1 MYGLQCLNHLKI
13 IGIINQ
19 FDTKPNYN
27 VQMQSVYIHMRIHRY
42 KCEVPTAVSTTV
54 SGYVPYKTSSG
65 DKRRIHLQLLY
76 ASVYMCVYIRRA
88 FSTHTYVHI
97 LIMGSSVYTSCTT

>member
-1 MYGLQCLNHLKI
+1 
-13 IGIINQ
+13 
-19 FDTKPNYN
+19 
-27 VQMQSVYIHMRIHRY
+27 MQSVYILMRIQTY

-76 ASVYMCVYIRRA
+76 ASVYVCMCTSVEHLAHIHM
-88 FSTHTYVHI
+88 FTY
-97 LIMGSSVYTSCTT
+97 